1 MIVLLVQFTV
11 KPGAETRVRELMR
24 TMEEHSRKEPGCIT
38 YVGHQSIEDP
48 RRFFF
53 YETYTDEAALAAHR
67 NAPYFREYVVNGL
80 DPLIEKRE
88 RALFTPVS
96 Q

>member
-11 KPGAETRVRELMR
+11 KPGAENRVIELMR
-24 TMEEHSRKEPGCIT
+24 TMEQHTRKEPGCVSYI
-38 YVGHQSIEDP
+38 GHQSTEEP

-53 YETYTDEAALAAHR
+53 YEAYTDDAALAAHR
-67 NAPYFREYVVNGL
+67 DSPHFREYITNGL
-80 DPLIEKRE
+80 DPLLEKRE
-88 RALFTPVS
+88 RELFHPVS